1 MNLKECLMKRMII
14 SMIVVLSIQLS
25 YAQENS
31 TETKEI
37 TTTLKVYKQEA
48 KKKDLQGLTE
58 VTYFHSNGEIAQTG
72 FLKEGKPHG
81 EWTQYDP
88 KGLKIASGSY
98 KNGKRQGKWLFWNYD
113 TLDEVTFNDN
123 KVERIT
129 KWNNTSVVSKN

>member
-1 MNLKECLMKRMII
+1 MKRMII

-37 TTTLKVYKQEA
+37 KTTLKVYKQEA

-98 KNGKRQGKWLFWNYD
+98 KNGKRQGKWMFWNYD

>member
-1 MNLKECLMKRMII
+1 MNLKESHMKRMII

-58 VTYFHSNGEIAQTG
+58 VTYFHSNGDEAILSG
-72 FLKEGKPHG
+72 
-81 EWTQYDP
+81 QYDDAVRQRVQKEIDE
-88 KGLKIASGSY
+88 KGHFFIQK
-98 KNGKRQGKWLFWNYD
+98 D
-113 TLDEVTFNDN
+113 TGVF
-123 KVERIT
+123 VARGGA
-129 KWNNTSVVSKN
+129 